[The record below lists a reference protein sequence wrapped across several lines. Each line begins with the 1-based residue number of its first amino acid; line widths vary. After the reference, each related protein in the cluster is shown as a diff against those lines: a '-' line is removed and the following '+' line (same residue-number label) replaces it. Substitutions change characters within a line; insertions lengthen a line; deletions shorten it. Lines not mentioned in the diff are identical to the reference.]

1 MIIYLQHLGEAGL
14 GDVDSRQGLWFA
26 IRQRPLKKRHVV
38 FVSSKFG
45 LQQKDIAE
53 LIGVSVRTYQRQKR
67 TANISSAASE
77 NVIKLA
83 ELYETGLSTFDNDDE
98 SFHSWLNVS
107 VPALNNERPID
118 LLSSNLGI
126 DLVKDEL
133 LRIEYGIY

>member
-1 MIIYLQHLGEAGL
+1 MIKYLEHLGETGL
-14 GDVDSRQGLWFA
+14 GEVDSRQGLWIA
-26 IRQRPLKKRHVV
+26 IRQRPLKKRHVI
-38 FVSSKFG
+38 FITSKLG
-45 LQQKDIAE
+45 LQQKDTAE

-67 TANISSAASE
+67 TANITNAASE

-83 ELYETGLSTFDNDDE
+83 ELYETGLTTFDKDEE
-98 SFHSWLNVS
+98 SFHAWLNAS